1 MDKRRGEP
9 GKSEVMNVIG
19 DVKNKTCIIID
30 DIVDSAGTLCNAAKE
45 IKKKG
50 AKDIAAYIT
59 HGVFSGKAI
68 ARISK
73 SPIKRVVVTDS
84 IEPIQS
90 TKNSTKINIISVSP
104 LLSEAIKRISAEKSV
119 SVLSLIHI

>member
-1 MDKRRGEP
+1 MAEIENRISAEINSLETDKLVLL
-9 GKSEVMNVIG
+9 SEIEINLPEKDSQM
-19 DVKNKTCIIID
+19 IID
-30 DIVDSAGTLCNAAKE
+30 KIVETINNESFDNAAK
-45 IKKKG
+45 K
-50 AKDIAAYIT
+50 
-59 HGVFSGKAI
+59 FS
-68 ARISK
+68 ISK

-119 SVLSLIHI
+119 SVLF